1 MEFDFL
7 TILNRGKKIWKI
19 WEKYDHWLILVIF
32 PNIWKIMS
40 QYMFQTT
47 NQDPNGLPGSP
58 RMPASIMITSPGS
71 EARNE
76 VRTPKKSPSTA
87 TVRATPTMR

>member
-1 MEFDFL
+1 M
-7 TILNRGKKIWKI
+7 GMKIWN
-19 WEKYDHWLILVIF
+19 D
-32 PNIWKIMS
+32 S
-40 QYMFQTT
+40 QTT
-47 NQDPNGLPGSP
+47 NQDHSLYGLPGSP